1 MKQNR
6 KKRKA
11 ESSANGDRPV
21 KHAINPELRIMLAST
36 ALIFLLLLLTMVIS
50 NTLVM
55 LGVRFGIITAKRPG
69 SPLLPFLI
77 QSGIISICTG
87 TALTLAFCRLPLRPL
102 NQLIRAIHDVAGG
115 NFHTKIDLR
124 HPKEFRDL
132 SESFNQMTDELA
144 GIEMLRSDFINNF
157 SHEFRTPIMSVLGFA
172 RLLKKEDLSE
182 EQKKEYLDIIISE
195 CRRLSELSDNVLNL
209 SKVESLTLLTDTE
222 EFNAGEQV
230 RESILMLEQKW
241 NKKKI
246 SFDLEIEEVILTG
259 NRSLLRQVWVNLI
272 DNAVKFSPDGSSV
285 SISVNKNG
293 ENFVFTIKDHGP
305 GINAGTCERIFD
317 KFYQGDTSHAT
328 AGNGLGL
335 SLVRRIVLLHRGTVA
350 VKSQTGKGSIF
361 IVTLPLTQC
370 SARPFPPSRASSL

>member
-1 MKQNR
+1 MKQN
-6 KKRKA
+6 KKEWKRT
-11 ESSANGDRPV
+11 SSANGGIPV
-21 KHAINPELRIMLAST
+21 KHRVTPELRIMLAST
-36 ALIFLLLLLTMVIS
+36 GLIFILLLLTMVIS
-50 NTLVM
+50 NSLVM
-55 LGVRFGIITAKRPG
+55 LGIRFGVITARRPG

-87 TALTLAFCRLPLRPL
+87 TVLTLIFGHLPLRPL

-115 NFHTKIDLR
+115 NFQTKIDLR

-157 SHEFRTPIMSVLGFA
+157 SHEFRTPIMSILGFA
-172 RLLKKEDLSE
+172 GLLKKEDLSE
-182 EQKKEYLDIIISE
+182 DRKKEYLDIIISE

-272 DNAVKFSPDGSSV
+272 DNAVKFSPEGSSV

-305 GINAGTCERIFD
+305 GMDAGTCERIFD

-328 AGNGLGL
+328 EGNGLGL
-335 SLVRRIVLLHRGTVA
+335 SLVRRIVSLHRGTVA

-361 IVTLPLTQC
+361 IVTLPLK
-370 SARPFPPSRASSL
+370 